1 MATLNF
7 KLAPHKNKN
16 GRYVIRMLIVNGN
29 TNTWV
34 STSISVEKK
43 SDWLEKQQK
52 VKLNPKANEIL
63 SEMMS
68 HYQGIVLALEQSG
81 RLKSIKAKDIAEYA
95 KQYKA
100 GEDSITLQY
109 SLSLVSTKND

>member
-34 STSISVEKK
+34 STSISDEKK

-52 VKLNPKANEIL
+52 YNYTNGKYCYCFNHYIL
-63 SEMMS
+63 
-68 HYQGIVLALEQSG
+68 HYKFQNQ
-81 RLKSIKAKDIAEYA
+81 
-95 KQYKA
+95 
-100 GEDSITLQY
+100 
-109 SLSLVSTKND
+109 

>member
-7 KLAPHKNKN
+7 KLAPYKNKN

-52 VKLNPKANEIL
+52 VKLNQKANEIL

-68 HYQGIVLALEQSG
+68 HYQGIVLAL
-81 RLKSIKAKDIAEYA
+81 
-95 KQYKA
+95 
-100 GEDSITLQY
+100 
-109 SLSLVSTKND
+109 